1 MGKKLCF
8 QSSWKVFFLRSTI
21 WLLNLW
27 RTASLLSH
35 RPSQTILEVVSGEAS
50 QMTTIFECE
59 ITKKLTQ
66 NVKFKVWWFYCK
78 VFVVVTWESRSG
90 NKKTSRLKRC
100 SWSSKLTENF
110 QSKKITSK
118 LLGFGCCSSS
128 LFFSQG
134 IIGSQHT

>member
-1 MGKKLCF
+1 MGKNLCF

-21 WLLNLW
+21 WQLNPW
-27 RTASLLSH
+27 RTVSLLSH
-35 RPSQTILEVVSGEAS
+35 RQSLTILEVVSGEAS

-59 ITKKLTQ
+59 ITIKLTQ
-66 NVKFKVWWFYCK
+66 KVKFEVGWFYCK

-90 NKKTSRLKRC
+90 NKKH
-100 SWSSKLTENF
+100 WDSKAALGAAKTENF

-128 LFFSQG
+128 LFFSG
-134 IIGSQHT
+134 YNR